1 MVLLAA
7 GSLQHKA
14 VASLSQS
21 QTDSRLIKNSATWRY
36 DKLQG
41 NADLFSLCPA
51 SNWQLEHASVDQ
63 DNQIIL
69 R

>member
-1 MVLLAA
+1 MGLLAA

-14 VASLSQS
+14 LASLSQS
-21 QTDSRLIKNSATWRY
+21 QTDSRLIKNDARWRC

-41 NADLFSLCPA
+41 NEDLFSLCPA
-51 SNWQLEHASVDQ
+51 SNWQLEHASVAHG
-63 DNQIIL
+63 NQIIL

>member
-21 QTDSRLIKNSATWRY
+21 QTNSRLIKNSATWRY
-36 DKLQG
+36 E
-41 NADLFSLCPA
+41 DLFSLCPA
-51 SNWQLEHASVDQ
+51 SNWQLAHASVDQ